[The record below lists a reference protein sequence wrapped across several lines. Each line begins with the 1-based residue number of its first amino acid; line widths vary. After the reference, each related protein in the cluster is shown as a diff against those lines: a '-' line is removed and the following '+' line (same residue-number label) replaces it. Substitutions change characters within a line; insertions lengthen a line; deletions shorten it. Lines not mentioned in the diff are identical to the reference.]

1 MTQSPLQATVQ
12 KKRGRHNAESLK
24 CSLPQQP
31 CDPEVVAKAPA
42 VIYEANNYGPRC
54 RAPQLPGVNITSRL
68 ENTDSQSS
76 QAQPPTRRLI
86 MSLIR
91 SKRSDKFEQ
100 KYLSVAELATRWSVS
115 PSAIYSR
122 KCGTSALSPIRFGKS
137 IRFLRTEVEA
147 FERDREARAS
157 KAQTSIHND
166 RPARAD
172 LAA

>member
-1 MTQSPLQATVQ
+1 M
-12 KKRGRHNAESLK
+12 
-24 CSLPQQP
+24 
-31 CDPEVVAKAPA
+31 
-42 VIYEANNYGPRC
+42 
-54 RAPQLPGVNITSRL
+54 
-68 ENTDSQSS
+68 QSS
-76 QAQPPTRRLI
+76 RSCRKGFGKIPTEPLPRNKMPYCSAAQLNIYSDRKRPGNHLRSPPDQTGDLN

-91 SKRSDKFEQ
+91 SKRSNRFEQ

-147 FERDREARAS
+147 FERTREARAS
-157 KAQTSIHND
+157 KAQTSLHND
-166 RPARAD
+166 RPASAD